1 MAQHD
6 EHANMPTAAT
16 PPVAD
21 RATATPAGGM
31 KDVGGKP
38 ETLRSARAA
47 ATITMPAFCIP
58 LLRERRID
66 KGDALAAARVAAI
79 MAVKRTWELIPLCH
93 PLPIQDAKV
102 SFELG
107 EDRVRI
113 EVEVRT
119 IANTGVEMEALTG
132 ASVAAL
138 TLYDML
144 KPHAGTDLVI
154 GEIRLLDKRG
164 GKSHYR
170 RRVEPA
176 VEGAVIVLSD
186 TVAAGRAQDR
196 AGAAVRERLRAAGI
210 ECPEAEVIPDE
221 PADLAARIRYWTER
235 RVSLIATVGGTG
247 IGDRDRTVETI
258 RPLLQPEIPGIMEAA
273 RSHGQRRM
281 PYAMLS
287 RGVAG
292 LIGKTLVVTLP
303 GSTRGATEYLDA
315 LIPGI
320 LHAFEVVQGVPH
332 KHGHEG

>member
-1 MAQHD
+1 MSQQLSD
-6 EHANMPTAAT
+6 
-16 PPVAD
+16 PPVETDGASVT
-21 RATATPAGGM
+21 RAGGM
-31 KDVGGKP
+31 KNVSSKP
-38 ETLRSARAA
+38 ETLRTARAGS
-47 ATITMPAFCIP
+47 TITMPAFCIP
-58 LLRERRID
+58 LLRERRTE
-66 KGDALAAARVAAI
+66 KGDALGAARVAAV

-102 SFELG
+102 TFELG
-107 EDRVRI
+107 EDRVRT
-113 EVEVRT
+113 EVEVQA

-144 KPHAGTDLVI
+144 KAHAGTDLSI
-154 GEIRLLDKRG
+154 GEVRLIEKRG

-170 RRVEPA
+170 RRIEPA
-176 VEGAVIVLSD
+176 VTGAVIVLSD

-196 AGAAVRERLRAAGI
+196 AGAAARECLQAANI
-210 ECPEAEVIPDE
+210 QCPDVEVIPDE
-221 PADLAARIRYWTER
+221 PKQLAARVRHWADQD
-235 RVSLIATVGGTG
+235 VALIMTVGGTG
-247 IGDRDRTVETI
+247 IGPRDRTVETI
-258 RPLLQPEIPGIMEAA
+258 RPLLDTEIPGIMEAA

-303 GSTRGATEYLDA
+303 GSTGGASEYLDA

-320 LHAFEVVQGVPH
+320 LHAFDVVRGVPH
-332 KHGHEG
+332 KHGYGR